1 MYVLNGVCYDE
12 INIWLKKYRGGLCFL
27 LYVRYIIYILFIV
40 KKKCSSLK
48 FVKGFVFYILKSI

>member
-1 MYVLNGVCYDE
+1 MV
-12 INIWLKKYRGGLCFL
+12 KKIKGGLCFL

-48 FVKGFVFYILKSI
+48 FVKGFVFYILKSIWLL